1 MANTDFYMIKTAG
14 KVIKGRNV
22 FFSFL
27 VLLLTTFAF
36 KKAQAQAI
44 APADKIC
51 GKWMSEEKN
60 CIVNVYKTGN
70 EFGAKLMWFND
81 SDDKS
86 RPMNIRT
93 DAKNP
98 DATLR
103 NRKLIGM
110 EVLENLT
117 YNPAT
122 NSWENG
128 IIYDAK
134 SGHKWSSAASFAD
147 NNSNVLKVTGY
158 WHFKFLGKTMTFN
171 RM

>member
-1 MANTDFYMIKTAG
+1 MIKEAG
-14 KVIKGRNV
+14 KVIKDQHV
-22 FFSFL
+22 LFSFL
-27 VLLLTTFAF
+27 VLLLITGGL
-36 KKAQAQAI
+36 KKAEAQAV

-60 CIVNVYKTGN
+60 CIVNVYKSGN

-86 RPMNIRT
+86 QPMNART
-93 DAKNP
+93 DYKNP
-98 DATLR
+98 DPTLR
-103 NRKLIGM
+103 KRKLIGM

-134 SGHKWSSAASFAD
+134 SGHKWSSAASLAA
-147 NNSNVLKVTGY
+147 NNTNILKVTGY